1 MIRTTLICTGIQE
14 VPSAGASAWDG
25 DTRDGEW
32 DSLMEIHIVP
42 IMDMA
47 VGMIH
52 GIHGEATTV
61 DTIPIGVTAVH
72 TGMDIIMA
80 SIVDTITEITG
91 TIITIIT
98 VTAGSAAGIQ
108 WDIQAG
114 PM

>member
-1 MIRTTLICTGIQE
+1 MIPTTLICTGIQE

-32 DSLMEIHIVP
+32 GSHMDTLIVP
-42 IMDMA
+42 IMDTA
-47 VGMIH
+47 GGMIQC
-52 GIHGEATTV
+52 IPGEATMVVTLP
-61 DTIPIGVTAVH
+61 TGVTVVH

-108 WDIQAG
+108 WDIQDG